1 MMSVTRLKSR
11 VNRFTNRFRI
21 FFFKTGSNRILT
33 GSNRL
38 DIRENLT
45 EPVEIFRNRLI
56 FGSVRLGGF
65 DPKTQPVWIRT
76 KKYCITLSSLSL
88 MK

>member
-1 MMSVTRLKSR
+1 MSVTRLKSR
-11 VNRFTNRFRI
+11 VNRLTNRFRN